1 MMVVGDVQDMFVP
14 LVDGLLVDAA
24 DAEPVID
31 ALMEELPRMFAG
43 TRETEVA
50 LGPAIQAGMEA
61 LKVPRT
67 LTRA

>member
-31 ALMEELPRMFAG
+31 ALMEELPRMLAG

-50 LGPAIQAGMEA
+50 LGAAIQAGMEA

>member
-1 MMVVGDVQDMFVP
+1 M
-14 LVDGLLVDAA
+14 
-24 DAEPVID
+24 ID
-31 ALMEELPRMFAG
+31 ALMEELPRMLAG

-67 LTRA
+67 SDSSVMYVCRLGITVSV